1 MEYIENTFWLL
12 FLISG
17 IVMVLSGILFPLEI
31 TFIVLHIFILMG
43 LILVLILPL
52 KAQSREH

>member
-1 MEYIENTFWLL
+1 VEYIENTFWLL